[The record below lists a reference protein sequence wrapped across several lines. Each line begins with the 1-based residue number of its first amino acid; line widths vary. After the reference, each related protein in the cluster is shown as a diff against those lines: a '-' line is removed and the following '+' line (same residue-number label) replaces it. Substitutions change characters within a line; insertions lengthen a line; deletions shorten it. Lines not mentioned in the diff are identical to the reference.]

1 MTPRKQPMSLRRRQF
16 LRLAAGAAALPSTA
30 RFAAAQAWPARSIRA
45 FVTAGAG
52 SAVDV
57 VPRVVFDQLATQ
69 LGQPIVV
76 ENRGGAGG
84 TIAVTMVARAAPDGY
99 TILAASSALTVAP
112 WLHASLPYDTSR
124 DLAAVAA
131 LGSIP
136 NVLVTSPL
144 NGSKT
149 IAQFVAAARAKPGS
163 FNYTSTGV
171 GTATHMSAERF
182 RVSAGIEAVHIP
194 TKSGP
199 EALTEVL
206 SGRADFYLCPLSTA
220 LPFIRDGKV
229 LGLAVSGAK
238 RRPELPDVPTTAES
252 GFAEADYTFWLG
264 LFAPAKTARDIVR
277 RLHDE
282 TVKAMRAPIVAEKLA
297 TLGVAPLPMA
307 PEEFD
312 TVVKTEIAS
321 NALLVKAAGIRP
333 D

>member
-1 MTPRKQPMSLRRRQF
+1 MNRRQF
-16 LRLAAGAAALPSTA
+16 VHLAAGAAALPA
-30 RFAAAQAWPARSIRA
+30 VPRIAMAQAWPARSIRA

-57 VPRVVFDQLATQ
+57 VPRVVFDQLAIQ

-84 TIAVTMVARAAPDGY
+84 TIAVTMVARAPPDGY

-112 WLHASLPYDTSR
+112 WLHPSLPYDTSR
-124 DLAAVAA
+124 DLAAIAA
-131 LGSIP
+131 LGIIP

-149 IAQFVAAARAKPGS
+149 IQQFIAAARAKPGS
-163 FNYTSTGV
+163 FNYASTGV

-182 RVSAGIEAVHIP
+182 RVSAGIEAVHVP

-206 SGRADFYLCPLSTA
+206 SGRADFYLCPLATA

-238 RRPELPDVPTTAES
+238 RRPELPDVPTTSEA
-252 GFAEADYTFWLG
+252 GLADADYTFWLG
-264 LFAPAKTARDIVR
+264 LFAPAKTARHIVQ

-282 TVKAMRAPIVAEKLA
+282 TVKAMRMPNVAEKLA
-297 TLGVAPLPMA
+297 TLGVAPMPMT
-307 PEEFD
+307 PERFD
-312 TVVKTEIAS
+312 AIVKDEIAS

>member
-1 MTPRKQPMSLRRRQF
+1 MNRRQF
-16 LRLAAGAAALPSTA
+16 MRWAAGAAVLPAIT
-30 RFAAAQAWPARSIRA
+30 RFAAAEAWPTRSIRA

-57 VPRVVFDQLATQ
+57 VPRVVFDQLAIQ

-84 TIAVTMVARAAPDGY
+84 TIAVTMVARAPPDGY

-112 WLHASLPYDTSR
+112 WLHPSLPYDTSR

-136 NVLVTSPL
+136 NVLVTSPA

-149 IAQFVAAARAKPGS
+149 VAQFIAAAKAKPGS
-163 FNYTSTGV
+163 FNFASTGV

-182 RVSAGIEAVHIP
+182 RVSAGIEAVHVP

-206 SGRADFYLCPLSTA
+206 SGRADFYLCPLATA
-220 LPFIRDGKV
+220 LPFVRDGKV
-229 LGLAVSGAK
+229 LGLAVSGPK
-238 RRPELPDVPTTAES
+238 RLPELPDVPTTSEA
-252 GFAEADYTFWLG
+252 GLADADYTFWLG
-264 LFAPAKTARDIVR
+264 LFVPRRTTRDIIR
-277 RLHDE
+277 RMHDE
-282 TVKAMRAPIVAEKLA
+282 TIKAMHSPAVAEKLA
-297 TLGVAPLPMA
+297 TLGVASMPMA
-307 PEEFD
+307 PEAFD
-312 TVVKTEIAS
+312 AVVKDEIAS
-321 NALLVKAAGIRP
+321 NALLVKAAGIRT

>member
-1 MTPRKQPMSLRRRQF
+1 MNRRQF
-16 LRLAAGAAALPSTA
+16 LRLGAGAAAPPA
-30 RFAAAQAWPARSIRA
+30 AVRFAAAEAWPARSIRA
-45 FVTAGAG
+45 FVTAGPG

-57 VPRVVFDQLATQ
+57 VPRIVFDQLAAR

-84 TIAVTMVARAAPDGY
+84 TIAVTMVVRAPPDGY
-99 TILAASSALTVAP
+99 TMLAASSALTVAP
-112 WLHASLPYDTSR
+112 WLHPSLPYDTSR
-124 DLAAVAA
+124 DLAAIAS

-136 NVLVTSPL
+136 NVLVTSPM

-149 IAQFVAAARAKPGS
+149 IAQFIAAAREKPGS

-182 RVSAGIEAVHIP
+182 RVSAGIAAVHVP

-206 SGRADFYLCPLSTA
+206 SGRADFYLCPLATA

-238 RRPELPDVPTTAES
+238 RLPELPDVPTTAEA
-252 GFAEADYTFWLG
+252 GLVDADYTFWLG
-264 LFAPAKTARDIVR
+264 LFAPRRTARHIVQ

-282 TVKAMRAPIVAEKLA
+282 TVEAMRSPGVAEKLA
-297 TLGVAPLPMA
+297 TLGVAPMPMT
-307 PEEFD
+307 PEQFD
-312 TVVKTEIAS
+312 TLLEDEIAS
-321 NALLVKAAGIRP
+321 NALLVKAAGIKA

>member
-1 MTPRKQPMSLRRRQF
+1 MRW
-16 LRLAAGAAALPSTA
+16 AAGAAMLPATA
-30 RFAAAQAWPARSIRA
+30 RIATAQAWPARSIRA

-57 VPRVVFDQLATQ
+57 VPRVVFDQLAIQ

-84 TIAVTMVARAAPDGY
+84 TIAVTMVARAPPDGY

-112 WLHASLPYDTSR
+112 WLHPSLPYDTSG
-124 DLAAVAA
+124 DLAAIAA
-131 LGSIP
+131 LGIIP

-149 IAQFVAAARAKPGS
+149 IAQFVAAAKSKPGS
-163 FNYTSTGV
+163 FNYVSTGV

-182 RVSAGIEAVHIP
+182 RVSAGIEAVHVP

-206 SGRADFYLCPLSTA
+206 SGRADFYLCPLATA

-238 RRPELPDVPTTAES
+238 RLPELPDIPTTSEA
-252 GFAEADYTFWLG
+252 GFADADYTFWLG
-264 LFAPAKTARDIVR
+264 LFAPRRTARHIVQ

-282 TVKAMRAPIVAEKLA
+282 TIKAMHSPAVAEKLA
-297 TLGVAPLPMA
+297 TLGVTPMPMA
-307 PEEFD
+307 PDVFD
-312 TVVKTEIAS
+312 ALVKDEIAS
-321 NALLVKAAGIRP
+321 NAVLVRAAGIRP

>member
-1 MTPRKQPMSLRRRQF
+1 
-16 LRLAAGAAALPSTA
+16 LAAGAAVLPGTA
-30 RFAAAQAWPARSIRA
+30 RFAVAQAWPARSIRA

-57 VPRVVFDQLATQ
+57 VPRVVFDQLSIQ

-84 TIAVTMVARAAPDGY
+84 TIAVTMVARAPPDGY
-99 TILAASSALTVAP
+99 TILAASSALTVSP
-112 WLHASLPYDTSR
+112 WLHPSLPYDTSR
-124 DLAAVAA
+124 DLAAIAA
-131 LGSIP
+131 LGIIP

-149 IAQFVAAARAKPGS
+149 IAQFIAAARAKPGA
-163 FNYTSTGV
+163 FNYASTGV

-206 SGRADFYLCPLSTA
+206 SGRADFYLCPLATA

-238 RRPELPDVPTTAES
+238 RLPELPDVPTTSEA
-252 GFAEADYTFWLG
+252 GLADADYTFWLG
-264 LFAPAKTARDIVR
+264 LFAPAKTARHVVQ

-282 TVKAMRAPIVAEKLA
+282 TVRAMRSPHVAEKLA
-297 TLGVAPLPMA
+297 TLGVAPMPMT
-307 PEEFD
+307 PEQFD
-312 TVVKTEIAS
+312 TVVKDEIAS

>member
-1 MTPRKQPMSLRRRQF
+1 MDLRRRQF
-16 LRLAAGAAALPSTA
+16 MSLAAGAAVLPATV
-30 RFAAAQAWPARSIRA
+30 RIGAAEAWPARSIRA

-57 VPRVVFDQLATQ
+57 VPRVVFDQLAIQ

-84 TIAVTMVARAAPDGY
+84 TIAVTMVARAPPDGY

-112 WLHASLPYDTSR
+112 WLHPSLAYDTSR
-124 DLAAVAA
+124 DLAAIAA

-136 NVLVTSPL
+136 NVLVTSPA

-149 IAQFVAAARAKPGS
+149 VAQFIAAARAKPGS
-163 FNYTSTGV
+163 FNYASTGV

-182 RVSAGIEAVHIP
+182 RVSAGIEAVHVP

-206 SGRADFYLCPLSTA
+206 SGRADFYLCPLATA

-229 LGLAVSGAK
+229 LGLAVSGTK
-238 RRPELPDVPTTAES
+238 RRPELPDVPTTLEA
-252 GFAEADYTFWLG
+252 GLADADYTFWLG
-264 LFAPAKTARDIVR
+264 LFAPRRTARDIVQ

-282 TVKAMRAPIVAEKLA
+282 TVKAMSLPAVAEKLA
-297 TLGVAPLPMA
+297 TLGVAPMPMA
-307 PEEFD
+307 PEAFD
-312 TVVKTEIAS
+312 TLVKNEIAS

>member
-1 MTPRKQPMSLRRRQF
+1 MNLGRRQF
-16 LRLAAGAAALPSTA
+16 MRLAAGAAVQPGTA
-30 RFAAAQAWPARSIRA
+30 CIAAAQAWPTWSIRA
-45 FVTAGAG
+45 FVTAGPG

-57 VPRVVFDQLATQ
+57 VPRVVFDQLAIQ

-84 TIAVTMVARAAPDGY
+84 TIAVTVVARAPPDGY

-112 WLHASLPYDTSR
+112 WLHPTLPYDTSR
-124 DLAAVAA
+124 DLAAIAT

-149 IAQFVAAARAKPGS
+149 IAQFIAAAKAKPGS
-163 FNYTSTGV
+163 FNYASTGV

-182 RVSAGIEAVHIP
+182 RVSAGIEAVHVP

-199 EALTEVL
+199 EALTEIL
-206 SGRADFYLCPLSTA
+206 SGRADFYLCPLATA

-238 RRPELPDVPTTAES
+238 RRPELPDVPTTSEA
-252 GFAEADYTFWLG
+252 GLADADYTFWLG
-264 LFAPAKTARDIVR
+264 MFAPRRTPRDIVQ

-282 TVKAMRAPIVAEKLA
+282 TVRAMRTPNVAEKLA
-297 TLGVAPLPMA
+297 TLGVASMPMA
-307 PEEFD
+307 PEQFD
-312 TVVKTEIAS
+312 AIVKDEIAS

>member
-1 MTPRKQPMSLRRRQF
+1 MNVRRRQF
-16 LRLAAGAAALPSTA
+16 LRLATGVAVLPATA
-30 RFAAAQAWPARSIRA
+30 RIAAAQSWPARPIRA
-45 FVTAGAG
+45 FVTAGPG

-57 VPRVVFDQLATQ
+57 VPRVVFDQLAIQ
-69 LGQPIVV
+69 LGQPIVI

-84 TIAVTMVARAAPDGY
+84 TIAVTVVARAQPDGY

-112 WLHASLPYDTSR
+112 WLHPSVPYETSR
-124 DLAAVAA
+124 DLAAIAA

-149 IAQFVAAARAKPGS
+149 LAEFIAMARAKPGS
-163 FNYTSTGV
+163 FNYASTGV

-182 RVSAGIEAVHIP
+182 RVSAGIEAVHVP

-206 SGRADFYLCPLSTA
+206 SGRADFYLCPLATA

-238 RRPELPDVPTTAES
+238 RLPELPDVPTTSES
-252 GFAEADYTFWLG
+252 GLADADYTFWLG
-264 LFAPAKTARDIVR
+264 LFAPAKTTRDIVH

-282 TVKAMRAPIVAEKLA
+282 TVKAMRSPNVSEKLA
-297 TLGVAPLPMA
+297 TLGVAPMPVT
-307 PEEFD
+307 PEQFD
-312 TVVKTEIAS
+312 ALVKAEIAS

>member
-1 MTPRKQPMSLRRRQF
+1 MNLRRRQF
-16 LRLAAGAAALPSTA
+16 MHLAASVGVLPATV
-30 RFAAAQAWPARSIRA
+30 RITAAQSWPARSIRA

-57 VPRVVFDQLATQ
+57 VPRVVFDQLASQ

-84 TIAVTMVARAAPDGY
+84 TIAVTMVARAPPDGY

-112 WLHASLPYDTSR
+112 WLHPSLPYDTSR
-124 DLAAVAA
+124 DLAAIAA

-149 IAQFVAAARAKPGS
+149 IAQFIAAARAKPGS
-163 FNYTSTGV
+163 FNYASTGV

-182 RVSAGIEAVHIP
+182 RVSAGIDAVHVP

-206 SGRADFYLCPLSTA
+206 SGRADFYLCPLATA

-229 LGLAVSGAK
+229 LGLAVSGGK
-238 RRPELPDVPTTAES
+238 RRPELPDVPTTAEA
-252 GFAEADYTFWLG
+252 GLADADYTFWLG
-264 LFAPAKTARDIVR
+264 LFAPAKTARDVVH

-282 TVKAMRAPIVAEKLA
+282 TVKAMRAPNVAEKLT
-297 TLGVAPLPMA
+297 TLGVAPMAMA

-312 TVVKTEIAS
+312 AIVRHEIAS
-321 NALLVKAAGIRP
+321 NALLVRQAGIRP

>member
-1 MTPRKQPMSLRRRQF
+1 MNRRQF
-16 LRLAAGAAALPSTA
+16 MGWAAGTAVLPATTG
-30 RFAAAQAWPARSIRA
+30 FAATEVWPARSIRA
-45 FVTAGAG
+45 FVTAGPG

-57 VPRVVFDQLATQ
+57 VPRVVFDQLAIQ

-84 TIAVTMVARAAPDGY
+84 TIAVTMVTRAPPDGY

-112 WLHASLPYDTSR
+112 WLHRSLTYDTSR
-124 DLAAVAA
+124 DLAAIAA

-144 NGSKT
+144 NGART
-149 IAQFVAAARAKPGS
+149 IAQFISAAKAKPGS
-163 FNYTSTGV
+163 FNYASTGV

-182 RVSAGIEAVHIP
+182 RVSAGIDAVHVP

-206 SGRADFYLCPLSTA
+206 SGRADFYLCPMATA

-238 RRPELPDVPTTAES
+238 RLPELPDVPTTSEA
-252 GFAEADYTFWLG
+252 GLAEADYTFWLG
-264 LFAPAKTARDIVR
+264 LFAPRRTGLDIVQ

-282 TVKAMRAPIVAEKLA
+282 TVKAMRSPSVAEKLA
-297 TLGVAPLPMA
+297 TLGVAPMPMA
-307 PEEFD
+307 PEQFD
-312 TVVKTEIAS
+312 ALVKDEIAS
-321 NALLVKAAGIRP
+321 NALLVRAAGIRP

>member
-1 MTPRKQPMSLRRRQF
+1 
-16 LRLAAGAAALPSTA
+16 
-30 RFAAAQAWPARSIRA
+30 
-45 FVTAGAG
+45 
-52 SAVDV
+52 
-57 VPRVVFDQLATQ
+57 VFDQLAIQ

-84 TIAVTMVARAAPDGY
+84 TIAVTMVARAPPDGY

-112 WLHASLPYDTSR
+112 WLHPSLPYDTSR
-124 DLAAVAA
+124 DLAAIAA

-149 IAQFVAAARAKPGS
+149 IAQFIAAARAKPGS

-182 RVSAGIEAVHIP
+182 RVSAGIEAVHVP

-206 SGRADFYLCPLSTA
+206 SGRADFYLCPLATA
-220 LPFIRDGKV
+220 LPFIHDGKV
-229 LGLAVSGAK
+229 LGLAVSGA
-238 RRPELPDVPTTAES
+238 RRLPELPDVPTTSEA
-252 GFAEADYTFWLG
+252 GLANADYTFWLG
-264 LFAPAKTARDIVR
+264 LFAPAKTTRDIVR

-282 TVKAMRAPIVAEKLA
+282 TVKAMRSPNVAEKLA
-297 TLGVAPLPMA
+297 TLGVAPMPMA
-307 PEEFD
+307 PEQFD
-312 TVVKTEIAS
+312 ALVRDEIAS
-321 NALLVKAAGIRP
+321 NAVLVKAAGIRA

>member
-1 MTPRKQPMSLRRRQF
+1 MSLRRRQF
-16 LRLAAGAAALPSTA
+16 LHLAAGTAMLPATAGIAAVEL
-30 RFAAAQAWPARSIRA
+30 WPARSIRA
-45 FVTAGAG
+45 LVTAGPG

-57 VPRVVFDQLATQ
+57 VPRVVFDQLAIQ

-76 ENRGGAGG
+76 ESRGGAGG
-84 TIAVTMVARAAPDGY
+84 TIAVTMVARAPPDGY

-112 WLHASLPYDTSR
+112 WLHPSLPYDTSR
-124 DLAAVAA
+124 DLAAIAA

-149 IAQFVAAARAKPGS
+149 IAQFIAAARAKPGS

-182 RVSAGIEAVHIP
+182 RVSAGIEAVHVP

-206 SGRADFYLCPLSTA
+206 SGRADFYLCPLATA

-229 LGLAVSGAK
+229 LGLAVSGGK
-238 RRPELPDVPTTAES
+238 RLPELPDVPTTSEA
-252 GFAEADYTFWLG
+252 GLADADYTFWLG
-264 LFAPAKTARDIVR
+264 LFAPAKTTRDIVR

-282 TVKAMRAPIVAEKLA
+282 TVEAMRSPNVAEKLA
-297 TLGVAPLPMA
+297 TLGVAPMPMA
-307 PEEFD
+307 PEQFD
-312 TVVKTEIAS
+312 ALVKDEIAS
-321 NALLVKAAGIRP
+321 NALLVKAAGIRA

>member
-1 MTPRKQPMSLRRRQF
+1 MNLRRRQF
-16 LRLAAGAAALPSTA
+16 MRWAAGAAVLPATA
-30 RFAAAQAWPARSIRA
+30 RIAAAEAWPARSIRA

-57 VPRVVFDQLATQ
+57 VPRVVFDALAIQ

-84 TIAVTMVARAAPDGY
+84 TIAVTMVARAPPDGY

-112 WLHASLPYDTSR
+112 WLHPSLPYDTSR
-124 DLAAVAA
+124 DLAAIAA

-136 NVLVTSPL
+136 NVLVTSPA
-144 NGSKT
+144 NGAKT
-149 IAQFVAAARAKPGS
+149 VAQFVAAAKAKPGS
-163 FNYTSTGV
+163 FNYASTGV

-182 RVSAGIEAVHIP
+182 RVSAGIEAVHVP

-206 SGRADFYLCPLSTA
+206 SGRADFYLCPLATA

-238 RRPELPDVPTTAES
+238 RLPELADIPTTSEA
-252 GFAEADYTFWLG
+252 GLTDADYTFWLG
-264 LFAPAKTARDIVR
+264 LFAPRRTTRDIIR

-282 TVKAMRAPIVAEKLA
+282 TVKAMRLPAIAAKLA
-297 TLGVAPLPMA
+297 TLGVAPMPMA
-307 PEEFD
+307 PEAFD
-312 TVVKTEIAS
+312 AIVRDEIAS

>member
-1 MTPRKQPMSLRRRQF
+1 MNRRQF
-16 LRLAAGAAALPSTA
+16 MHWAAAAATLPATA
-30 RFAAAQAWPARSIRA
+30 GFAAAEVWPARSIRA

-57 VPRVVFDQLATQ
+57 VPRVVFDQLAIQ

-84 TIAVTMVARAAPDGY
+84 TIAVTMVARALPDGY

-112 WLHASLPYDTSR
+112 WLHPSLPYDTSR

-149 IAQFVAAARAKPGS
+149 IAQFIAAAKAKPGS
-163 FNYTSTGV
+163 FNYASTGV

-182 RVSAGIEAVHIP
+182 RVSAGIEAVHVP

-206 SGRADFYLCPLSTA
+206 SGRADFYLCPLATA

-238 RRPELPDVPTTAES
+238 RLAELPDVPTTSEA
-252 GFAEADYTFWLG
+252 GLADADYMFWLG
-264 LFAPAKTARDIVR
+264 LFAPRRTARDILQ

-282 TVKAMRAPIVAEKLA
+282 TVKAMRSPNVAEKLA
-297 TLGVAPLPMA
+297 TLGVAPMPMA
-307 PEEFD
+307 PEAFD
-312 TVVKTEIAS
+312 AIVKNEIAS
-321 NALLVKAAGIRP
+321 NALLVRAAGIRP

>member
-1 MTPRKQPMSLRRRQF
+1 MNVRRRQF
-16 LRLAAGAAALPSTA
+16 LRLATGVAVLPATA
-30 RFAAAQAWPARSIRA
+30 RIAAAQSWPARPIRA
-45 FVTAGAG
+45 FVTAGPG

-57 VPRVVFDQLATQ
+57 VPRVVFDQLAIQ
-69 LGQPIVV
+69 LGQPIVI

-84 TIAVTMVARAAPDGY
+84 TIAVTVVARAQPDGY

-112 WLHASLPYDTSR
+112 WLHPSVPYDTSR
-124 DLAAVAA
+124 DLAAIAA

-149 IAQFVAAARAKPGS
+149 LAEFIAMARAKPGS
-163 FNYTSTGV
+163 FNYVSTGV

-182 RVSAGIEAVHIP
+182 RVSAGIEAVHVP

-206 SGRADFYLCPLSTA
+206 SGRADFYLCPLATA

-238 RRPELPDVPTTAES
+238 RLSELPDVPTTS
-252 GFAEADYTFWLG
+252 GAGLADADYTFWLG
-264 LFAPAKTARDIVR
+264 LFAPAKTTRDIIH

-282 TVKAMRAPIVAEKLA
+282 TVKAMHSPNVAEKLA
-297 TLGVAPLPMA
+297 TLGVAPMPVT
-307 PEEFD
+307 PEQFD
-312 TVVKTEIAS
+312 ALVKDEIAS